1 MNEETT
7 VLQENEFTKG
17 RIIKSTGG
25 LYSVEAFDND
35 GRIYECRAKGA
46 FRREKVTPL
55 TGDIVKFLQC
65 RMKPP
70 DLLLKYAKGK
80 IPS

>member
-55 TGDIVKFLQC
+55 TGDIVKF
-65 RMKPP
+65 RNV
-70 DLLLKYAKGK
+70 DETTGF
-80 IPS
+80 IVEI